1 MQISDSTATNFIPN
15 QALVTS
21 LLSSLEEGSFFHKLA
36 SYVWEAMGDKRVE
49 IFLAF
54 NDETTQM
61 VATHEGPVSSS
72 SVVSRGIGTSGQVA
86 KTKRPY
92 FSNNVKRDPIYSDG
106 RLPESIYAEM
116 VIPMMIDGVTLG
128 TLHIQSDRP
137 DRNFGEKDVIK
148 LKDIFQ
154 SVALPMEN
162 MKNYLMVKYLNK
174 ELVNKLE
181 KQNETTYLSGN
192 SDSSYN
198 IEIIGHDN
206 RIVDAI
212 KLANRTASEEFPILI
227 EGPIGTGKRL
237 FAKKIHQVGQR
248 KSAPFNIFECA
259 VKDENNMEKELFGYG
274 DRAGLLESSNGGVVV
289 FNDVHELSLGMQS
302 KLIQIMTSGNLCR
315 IGSKDKVAIN
325 VRFIATAK
333 KSLKREVLEKRFRED
348 LYYRLSTVTITLA
361 GLTERKEDIK
371 FLADYYLNLGKSQR
385 KTISTKVLAELT
397 NHNWSANV
405 TELRNIM
412 ERSYM
417 LTDGKIV
424 ESIDLLQSSEFD
436 REVVVEKVAASEYQ
450 EVTLFDLER
459 AHILKTLEHLNGNKT
474 RAAKSLGITV
484 KTLYNKLHSYGIFDE
499 HKTQQNAVQ
508 N

>member
-1 MQISDSTATNFIPN
+1 M
-15 QALVTS
+15 LVTS

-36 SYVWEAMGDKRVE
+36 TYVWEAMGDKRVE
-49 IFLAF
+49 IFLAY
-54 NDETTQM
+54 NDESTQM
-61 VATHEGPVSSS
+61 VATQEGPVVTSAII
-72 SVVSRGIGTSGQVA
+72 SRGVGTSGQVA

-106 RLPESIYAEM
+106 RLPESIFAEM
-116 VIPMMIDGVTLG
+116 VIPMMIDGVILG
-128 TLHIQSDRP
+128 TLHIQSDRA

-148 LKDIFQ
+148 LKEIFQ
-154 SVALPMEN
+154 SISLPMEN

-181 KQNETTYLSGN
+181 KQSESTFFSGN
-192 SDSSYN
+192 SDSSFN

-227 EGPIGTGKRL
+227 EGPTGTGKRL

-248 KSAPFNIFECA
+248 KSSPFNIFECA
-259 VKDENNMEKELFGYG
+259 VKDELTVEKELFGQNE
-274 DRAGLLESSNGGVVV
+274 RAGLLEASNGGVVV

-302 KLIQIMTSGNLCR
+302 KLIQIMTTGCISR
-315 IGSKDKVAIN
+315 IGSKDKIAIN
-325 VRFIATAK
+325 IRFIATAK
-333 KSLKREVLEKRFRED
+333 KNLRREVTEKRFRED
-348 LYYRLSTVTITLA
+348 LFYRLSTVTITLP
-361 GLTERKEDIK
+361 GLIERKEDIK
-371 FLADYYLNLGKSQR
+371 LLADYYLNLGKSQ
-385 KTISTKVLAELT
+385 KKSISTKVLAELT
-397 NHNWSANV
+397 NHAWGANV

-424 ESIDLLQSSEFD
+424 EQIDLLQSSDFD
-436 REVVVEKVAASEYQ
+436 REIPVEKASSSEYI
-450 EVTLFDLER
+450 EVTLFELEKG
-459 AHILKTLEHLNGNKT
+459 HILKTLEHLNGNKT

-499 HKTQQNAVQ
+499 HKTQQNTAQ